1 MFYLYLH
8 YFQIGWDVVATLIRS
23 VGPVYFVAMIVVFV
37 AYHVASLA
45 SNIYLSKWTDDTTLQ
60 NFTAFPAN
68 SSLRM
73 DRNNYYLS
81 LYGGF
86 GAAQGSIK
94 FCLNFHFF
102 LAFLESVSSFLFVT
116 IIHVYYATNIPTYS
130 LNHTYPPSSLLLDLL
145 YYMKCLFH
153 FLLCSLLVG
162 PINDVPLSYIC
173 LNLSIRV
180 SNLLTISN

>member
-23 VGPVYFVAMIVVFV
+23 VGPVYFVAMIAVFV

-102 LAFLESVSSFLFVT
+102 PCFLGISFIFPFCHNHPCLLCHKHPNLFT
-116 IIHVYYATNIPTYS
+116 KPHLPTQF
-130 LNHTYPPSSLLLDLL
+130 TFVRPSLLH
-145 YYMKCLFH
+145 KVPFPLFA
-153 FLLCSLLVG
+153 V
-162 PINDVPLSYIC
+162 LSSCGSYK
-173 LNLSIRV
+173 
-180 SNLLTISN
+180 